1 LRRVNVEDLDLEDR
15 SIRVTGKGSK
25 MRIVPIT
32 TTAADVARQYL
43 SIRHASRGPL
53 LVSYTGRRLSCGG
66 VYMVMRER
74 VGIRPHL
81 LRHACATHMLQN
93 GAGIR
98 TIQELLGHADL
109 KATQIY
115 THLDKTDLAAVV
127 ERRHPRAQKG

>member
-32 TTAADVARQYL
+32 STAADVARQYL

-53 LVSYTGRRLSCGG
+53 LVSYTGRRLSSNG
-66 VYMVMRER
+66 VYAVMCKRA
-74 VGIRPHL
+74 GIRPHL